1 MYINQVSS
9 SGTVCTC
16 LLPINFVFSLLIY
29 LLYILDIN
37 PFFVRCLHC
46 MYFLAL
52 CSLSFKMVF
61 DAQNFYLHVSIF
73 NFMVCA
79 PVFLK

>member
-37 PFFVRCLHC
+37 PLSDACTVCISWHSVACLLKWYLMHRIFIYMYQSLTLWFVL
-46 MYFLAL
+46 
-52 CSLSFKMVF
+52 LSF
-61 DAQNFYLHVSIF
+61 
-73 NFMVCA
+73 
-79 PVFLK
+79 